1 MNAIQIYIGIVY
13 ENKKRIAFSYQVQSL
28 SGTIVSSEDR
38 VIKQQG
44 LENFTAHIINQ
55 TLDVSDKNEPLHLG
69 IYTDYLDIID
79 YINRLI
85 DNRDYDHVKRIMYQ
99 PRGKLFKILKNY
111 TVKFIIIASPKSEV
125 FTLVKRRAMDLIDEL
140 TREDR

>member
-13 ENKKRIAFSYQVQSL
+13 ENKKRIAFSYQVQLL
-28 SGTIVSSEDR
+28 SGNIISSENR

-44 LENFTAHIINQ
+44 LENFTAHIIKK
-55 TLDVSDKNEPLHLG
+55 TLEESSKDDLLHIG
-69 IYTDYLDIID
+69 IYTDYPDIID
-79 YINRLI
+79 YISRVI
-85 DNRDYDHVKRIMYQ
+85 DHRDYDHVKQIKYQ

-140 TREDR
+140 T